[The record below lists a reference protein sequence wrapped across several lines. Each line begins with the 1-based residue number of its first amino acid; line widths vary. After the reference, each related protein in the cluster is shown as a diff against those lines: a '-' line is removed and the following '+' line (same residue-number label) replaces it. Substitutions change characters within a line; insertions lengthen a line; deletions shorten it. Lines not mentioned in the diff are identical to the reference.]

1 MSKTLYSLGVILTLL
16 SFSYNAAAHSG
27 IEHSPNMHS
36 LMHIVISVSAGFAFI
51 AAAYFLLSKR
61 LPKAIKQPIKP
72 ANKIVKK

>member
-51 AAAYFLLSKR
+51 AAYFLLSKR